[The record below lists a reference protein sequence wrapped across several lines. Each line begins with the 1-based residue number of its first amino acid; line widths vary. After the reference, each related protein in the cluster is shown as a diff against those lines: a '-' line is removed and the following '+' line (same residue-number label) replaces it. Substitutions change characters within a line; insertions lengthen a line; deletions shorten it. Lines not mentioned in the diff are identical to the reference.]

1 MINSI
6 LEAPFKILDW
16 LYSLAPIGAFFDML
30 EDISTMLSNSRMEIT
45 KLLEGIYFVVGK
57 QLVIFIL
64 TAFVIIV
71 VFKIVMA
78 IVNLVYP

>member
-16 LYSLAPIGAFFDML
+16 LYTLAPIGAFFDML
-30 EDISTMLSNSRMEIT
+30 EDISNMLSSSRSEIT

-64 TAFVIIV
+64 TCFVIIV

-78 IVNLVYP
+78 IVNIVYP

>member
-16 LYSLAPIGAFFDML
+16 LYTLAPIATFFDML
-30 EDISTMLSNSRMEIT
+30 EDVNSMLSSSRSEIT
-45 KLLEGIYFVVGK
+45 KLLEGVYFIVGK
-57 QLVIFIL
+57 QLVIFVL
-64 TAFVIIV
+64 TCFVIIC

-78 IVNLVYP
+78 IVNIVYP

>member
-30 EDISTMLSNSRMEIT
+30 EDITTMMSNSRMEIT
-45 KLLEGIYFVVGK
+45 KLLEGIYLIVGK

-64 TAFVIIV
+64 TCFVIIC

-78 IVNLVYP
+78 IINIVYP

>member
-16 LYSLAPIGAFFDML
+16 LYTLAPIAAFFDML
-30 EDISTMLSNSRMEIT
+30 EDINTMLLSSRSEIT
-45 KLLEGIYFVVGK
+45 KLLEGVYFVVGK
-57 QLVIFIL
+57 QLVIFVL
-64 TAFVIIV
+64 TCFVIIC

-78 IVNLVYP
+78 IVNIVYP

>member
-30 EDISTMLSNSRMEIT
+30 EDISSMLANSRMEIT
-45 KLLEGIYFVVGK
+45 KLLEGIYFIVGK

-64 TAFVIIV
+64 TCFVIIC

>member
-16 LYSLAPIGAFFDML
+16 LYNLAPIAAFFDML
-30 EDISTMLSNSRMEIT
+30 EDINNMLLSSRSEIT
-45 KLLEGIYFVVGK
+45 KLLEGIYFIVGK
-57 QLVIFIL
+57 QLVIFVL
-64 TAFVIIV
+64 TCFVIIC

-78 IVNLVYP
+78 IVNIVYP

>member
-16 LYSLAPIGAFFDML
+16 LYTLAPIAAFFDML
-30 EDISTMLSNSRMEIT
+30 EDINTMLLSSRSEIT
-45 KLLEGIYFVVGK
+45 KLLEGIYFIVGK
-57 QLVIFIL
+57 QLVIFVL
-64 TAFVIIV
+64 TCFVIIC

-78 IVNLVYP
+78 IVNIVYP

>member
-30 EDISTMLSNSRMEIT
+30 EDISTMLGNSRMEIT

-71 VFKIVMA
+71 AFKIVMA

>member
-1 MINSI
+1 MINAI

-30 EDISTMLSNSRMEIT
+30 EDISTMLANSRMEIT

-57 QLVIFIL
+57 QLVTFIL

-71 VFKIVMA
+71 VFKIIMA